1 MQRVFTKDVGRFK
14 KGEVRDYTKQVWE
27 GIARSAKMKLDD
39 FTRIAVMVEQAEP
52 KKQATPAT

>member
-14 KGEVRDYTKQVWE
+14 KGEERDYTKQVWE

>member
-1 MQRVFTKDVGRFK
+1 MQRIFTKDVGRFK

-39 FTRIAVMVEQAEP
+39 FTKIAVMIEQTEV
-52 KKQATPAT
+52 KKQA